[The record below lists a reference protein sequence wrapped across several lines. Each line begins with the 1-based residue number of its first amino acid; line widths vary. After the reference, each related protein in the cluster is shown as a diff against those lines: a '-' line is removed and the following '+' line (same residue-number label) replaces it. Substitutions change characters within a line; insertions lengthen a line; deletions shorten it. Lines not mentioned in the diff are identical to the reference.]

1 MTIPVP
7 DGKLDVSKVADDVAK
22 LLANPPTAAIS
33 TTGLNA
39 FLSATETK
47 WTATSYPPDEV
58 RPFQAWFR
66 LASVE
71 YAQTM
76 SLGAGDVKVFIRA
89 AVVLQFERRSTV
101 NTWTQMA
108 RFLSPDAV
116 QALLTTDLPTSG
128 ASCVCMA
135 GEIVSPEA
143 SADTVY
149 GRLEFELEIRS

>member
-1 MTIPVP
+1 
-7 DGKLDVSKVADDVAK
+7 
-22 LLANPPTAAIS
+22 
-33 TTGLNA
+33 
-39 FLSATETK
+39 
-47 WTATSYPPDEV
+47 
-58 RPFQAWFR
+58 
-66 LASVE
+66 
-71 YAQTM
+71 M

-89 AVVLQFERRSTV
+89 AVVLQFERRSTI

-135 GEIVSPEA
+135 GEIVSSEA

-149 GRLEFELEIRS
+149 GRLEFDLEIRS